1 MEAGVSNK
9 TGRPT
14 EINTSM
20 RIGFAGLGRMG
31 RPMARNLIA
40 AGHDVAAAVVFI
52 ASDEASF
59 VNGNATYVDNG
70 WYAKG

>member
-1 MEAGVSNK
+1 MSGYPE
-9 TGRPT
+9 
-14 EINTSM
+14 E
-20 RIGFAGLGRMG
+20 
-31 RPMARNLIA
+31 
-40 AGHDVAAAVVFI
+40 VAAAVVFL

>member
-1 MEAGVSNK
+1 
-9 TGRPT
+9 
-14 EINTSM
+14 M

-52 ASDEASF
+52 ASDEGSF